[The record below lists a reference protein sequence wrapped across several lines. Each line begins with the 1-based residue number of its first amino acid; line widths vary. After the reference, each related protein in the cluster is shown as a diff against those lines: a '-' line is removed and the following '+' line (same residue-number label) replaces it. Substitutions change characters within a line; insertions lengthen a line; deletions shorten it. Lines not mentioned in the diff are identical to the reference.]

1 MSDQTPESTGERTI
15 VIDLGKKKRKAVN
28 KLRKGEG
35 ALMDRLGEVLAELRA
50 DGQLR
55 ENVDTVIVVVEKK
68 PKKMFGLQWCPPG
81 RAVPIR
87 GPAPSAA

>member
-1 MSDQTPESTGERTI
+1 MSDQTPETPSDRTI

-35 ALMDRLGEVLAELRA
+35 ALMDRLGDVLAELRA

-55 ENVDTVIVVVEKK
+55 ENVDTVVVVVEKK
-68 PKKMFGLQWCPPG
+68 RKKMFGLQG
-81 RAVPIR
+81 
-87 GPAPSAA
+87 